1 MWRSPPGT
9 RILAFVD
16 ELSPPRNKHHTLR
29 DLQQKISPSATAELS
44 GWAAAD
50 TLLTNAFLKTSLI
63 DVKDS
68 NQQPSLTLLHVA
80 GRGCPAHPLPVWRP
94 PFPSPGLPREEP
106 VPETSLV
113 LLLFFFI
120 F

>member
-1 MWRSPPGT
+1 MNCRHRET
-9 RILAFVD
+9 TTQL
-16 ELSPPRNKHHTLR
+16 
-29 DLQQKISPSATAELS
+29 KISPSTTAELS

-50 TLLTNAFLKTSLI
+50 TLLANAFLKTSLI

-80 GRGCPAHPLPVWRP
+80 GRGSSARALPVWRP
-94 PFPSPGLPREEP
+94 PFPSPGLPWEKP

-113 LLLFFFI
+113 LLFLFLFRFFVVVVL
-120 F
+120 FVF